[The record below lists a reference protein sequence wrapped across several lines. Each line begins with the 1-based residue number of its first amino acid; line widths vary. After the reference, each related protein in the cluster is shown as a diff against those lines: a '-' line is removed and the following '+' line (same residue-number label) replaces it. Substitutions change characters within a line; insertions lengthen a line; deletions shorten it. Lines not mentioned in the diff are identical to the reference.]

1 MTIDIQKF
9 ILSHLIWIG
18 IAIAA
23 GIGFYSW
30 KGEHDARLLAGQEQK
45 LAEAQVKTLQQQI
58 ADRDK
63 QTAAA
68 VAPIIK
74 IIHDVQTVPQA
85 VAALPQVVNTPL
97 PEPVVVQPNNSV
109 LIPEPDVI
117 PLFQQVADDKVCRPQ
132 LDTATKDLADTKGIV
147 VQKDAEITALKK
159 KPSFWKRVTGTAKA
173 IGVGIGIGVMLGT
186 KL

>member
-1 MTIDIQKF
+1 MGRTNSRRCLSHPTRSSTSNRPGECGMQRRPSPTRFSTVHSPTTRTAPTTTPISGPLRPAGFLTTSFRVRTSTLSPQQSERTLSISKKDGQMTIDIQKF

-74 IIHDVQTVPQA
+74 IIHDVQTVP
-85 VAALPQVVNTPL
+85 
-97 PEPVVVQPNNSV
+97 
-109 LIPEPDVI
+109 
-117 PLFQQVADDKVCRPQ
+117 
-132 LDTATKDLADTKGIV
+132 
-147 VQKDAEITALKK
+147 
-159 KPSFWKRVTGTAKA
+159 
-173 IGVGIGIGVMLGT
+173 
-186 KL
+186 